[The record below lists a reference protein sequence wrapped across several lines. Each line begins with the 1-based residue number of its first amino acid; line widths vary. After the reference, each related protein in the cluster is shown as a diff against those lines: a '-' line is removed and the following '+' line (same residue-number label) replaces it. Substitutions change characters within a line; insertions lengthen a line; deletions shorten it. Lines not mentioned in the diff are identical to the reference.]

1 MKKFIFLLTLI
12 LGFSCSNTQETVQEL
27 NSDELVSDLIS
38 ISNSYQSAYISQD
51 WEKASEWVS
60 SDLGTTIYNSN
71 GSALVFQDEQQVAN
85 TARGWDFDKFE
96 MSNHKVSMSSN
107 METAVI
113 TFDADG
119 SLSFEDGEQNIP
131 YSTRASQT
139 WVNESGNW
147 KVMHSHWSPRVN
159 SKGIPQQD

>member
-96 MSNHKVSMSSN
+96 MYPARQAPRGAHSTHWSC
-107 METAVI
+107 I
-113 TFDADG
+113 
-119 SLSFEDGEQNIP
+119 SLGMRQ
-131 YSTRASQT
+131 TRA
-139 WVNESGNW
+139 
-147 KVMHSHWSPRVN
+147 HSEAPETHSDRQMSV
-159 SKGIPQQD
+159 PQARHVTKACYSRRAM